1 VWQLA
6 NAALYKK
13 SSRVPIII
21 GLFRKSGILDKY
33 FSEPV
38 K

>member
-1 VWQLA
+1 MWQPA

-13 SSRVPIII
+13 SSGAPIII
-21 GLFRKSGILDKY
+21 GLFRKYGILDKY
-33 FSEPV
+33 FSGPV